1 MDRMQIKL
9 LSYESSL
16 KIMDFII
23 YIYIYIYSSIIIK
36 Y

>member
-23 YIYIYIYSSIIIK
+23 YIYIYIYILA
-36 Y
+36 

>member
-23 YIYIYIYSSIIIK
+23 YIYIYIF
-36 Y
+36 

>member
-23 YIYIYIYSSIIIK
+23 YIYIYILA
-36 Y
+36 